1 MMRMPDGSYYF
12 GDFKEGKRHGAG
24 INISEHG
31 VIFEGEFFNNMRDG
45 CGCMWGPSGPV
56 YFGDILCNHAQLLHT
71 ITYTQQTRMIHGCR
85 SVFAVCVCDVSMC
98 GCG

>member
-45 CGCMWGPSGPV
+45 CGCIWGPSGPV

-71 ITYTQQTRMIHGCR
+71 ITHARNKH
-85 SVFAVCVCDVSMC
+85 V
-98 GCG
+98 